1 MRRILPLA
9 ACVFL
14 LASCVAPEPLNVAAQ
29 RAEYQA
35 ITVDWLRYVEADATL
50 TADQKAARAEAAA
63 AQDLRI
69 RKLEEAGK

>member
-14 LASCVAPEPLNVAAQ
+14 LGCVAPEPLNVVAQ
-29 RAEYQA
+29 RKEYQA